1 MGYPRI
7 DVMHAYFVRHGEM
20 VGDDAATRR
29 DAATA
34 GLGALLVGGVF
45 TDGWAHFNRPGL
57 ETFFTPWHA
66 VLYSSLGVMV
76 AWLAVVAWRASG
88 GNPKR
93 IVTTLPRGYGLA
105 VVGAIVF
112 GAGGMGDLVWHQL
125 FGIEIAI
132 DALLSPTHLMLG
144 AGGLLILST
153 AMRAQGL
160 LGDSREGEWTVPARL
175 SLTLT
180 LALVVFFLLYVSA
193 FAQPGPLEAFT
204 PTPESEP
211 GHEAAELPVI
221 AALAAYLL
229 TTMIITLPL
238 LVTMRGTGRAPRG
251 AAILIVAAVA
261 VLPVLVMDLPPAP
274 LAGAVGAL
282 VGALVWELTAP
293 AAQARMPHRTAAW
306 AAPAALIFL
315 IWSGHLAGLA
325 LADAVRWPV
334 PLWSGTVVLAT
345 LLAAIAGFTAQSRRE
360 VAQ

>member
-1 MGYPRI
+1 MTRLVSEG
-7 DVMHAYFVRHGEM
+7 
-20 VGDDAATRR
+20 ATMSDGPATSR
-29 DAATA
+29 DAVTA
-34 GLGALLVGGVF
+34 GLGVFLVGGVF

-66 VLYSSLGVMV
+66 VLYSSLGVMA

-93 IVTTLPRGYGLA
+93 IRTTLPPGYGLA

-160 LGDSREGEWTVPARL
+160 LGNSRKGEWTVPARL
-175 SLTLT
+175 SLALT

-193 FAQPGPLEAFT
+193 FAQPGPLEGFT
-204 PTPESEP
+204 PTPENDP

-221 AALAAYLL
+221 ASLAAYLL
-229 TTMIITLPL
+229 TTMVITLPL
-238 LVTMRGTGRAPRG
+238 LVMMRGSGRAPRG
-251 AAILIVAAVA
+251 GATLVVAAVA
-261 VLPVLVMDLPPAP
+261 ALPVIVMELPSAP
-274 LAGAVGAL
+274 LAGAVGAI
-282 VGALVWELTAP
+282 VGAIVWEFAAP
-293 AAQARMPHRTAAW
+293 ASQARMPEHTAAW
-306 AAPAALIFL
+306 AAPAGLIFL
-315 IWSGHLAGLA
+315 VWVGHLAGLA
-325 LADAVRWPV
+325 FADAVRWPV
-334 PLWSGTVVLAT
+334 SMWSGMVVLAT
-345 LLAAIAGFTAQSRRE
+345 LLAAIAGFTARSREE
-360 VAQ
+360 VVR